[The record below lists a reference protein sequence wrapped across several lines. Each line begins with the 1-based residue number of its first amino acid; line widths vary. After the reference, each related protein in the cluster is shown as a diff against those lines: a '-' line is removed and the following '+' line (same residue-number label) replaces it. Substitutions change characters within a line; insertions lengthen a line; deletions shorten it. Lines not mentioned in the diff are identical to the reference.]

1 LGITTGG
8 FYGRGRTQGISIF
21 VAIKIT
27 NLQQISDQYAIRNFV
42 YSDLHL
48 DLTKKGKYNPE
59 IDSLVESPDFL
70 LDYDEGAIKN
80 SLRNLFNT
88 RPSQRI
94 LFPEYGLDLYQLLFE
109 PITETNSRVLGDRI
123 VNAITLYEPRV
134 RVKQCTV
141 EPYPDDQLY
150 DITLIL
156 EFPLFNTT
164 QTLNSNLDVKT
175 RGFVFIDTPR
185 NI

>member
-1 LGITTGG
+1 MP
-8 FYGRGRTQGISIF
+8 GISIF
-21 VAIKIT
+21 VAIKIS
-27 NLQQISDQYAIRNFV
+27 NLQQISDQYAIKNFV

-59 IDSLVESPDFL
+59 INSLIETPDL
-70 LDYDEGAIKN
+70 ILDYDERAIKN

-109 PITETNSRVLGDRI
+109 PISETNARVLGERL

-134 RVKQCTV
+134 RVKRCDV
-141 EPYPDDQLY
+141 NPYPDDQLY

-156 EFPLFNTT
+156 EFPLFNTIE
-164 QTLNSNLDVKT
+164 TLNSTLDIKQ